1 VNVIVNKTK
10 TTRLDWDEPARAQSR
25 FRQAF
30 LLMLG
35 FTLVFTA
42 LLPPGIYSIDGNAM
56 LAMSESLV
64 THRDFTVPEGMGV
77 PGVGGRVYSHWYPLL
92 SVLAVPF
99 VYVGLVASRMT
110 GLPFHYLAAVF
121 SLLLTGMLTAATSG
135 MVALLTLRMGGSRKG
150 AWLAAVSF
158 YLGTV
163 ALAYG
168 RTFFAEPLLAF
179 LTVSALYF
187 TLGLSPRNILLGAC
201 FSGLAMLAK
210 PTGVVVGPILVA
222 YLVAKRVPFPRSV
235 LPLVGTCAGFA
246 IYMGY
251 NVLRFGQPLNFGI
264 ESPFRIAFLLPG
276 LAGLLASP
284 GYGLL
289 WYCPPVILAI
299 FGFRKAMK
307 VRVLEA
313 LAIVAVFAAF
323 LFLHSLAWYWYAG
336 WSWGPRYL
344 LPGIPGLCAL
354 TGLLER
360 NLRKGLIVLTLLG
373 FLVNAPTLFCFFDRY
388 YAELAERGIYADDSI
403 AWSVRYAPFLHE
415 WPAALRQVRDAKRS
429 DVKEIFGQRG
439 APSRTI
445 EGSRALRIVAV
456 WWWVL
461 PVARIPRW
469 IGAAIS
475 AFLIGLGWFCVWRAF
490 PVERLSVERVE

>member
-1 VNVIVNKTK
+1 
-10 TTRLDWDEPARAQSR
+10 
-25 FRQAF
+25 
-30 LLMLG
+30 MLG
-35 FTLVFTA
+35 FALVFTA
-42 LLPPGIYSIDGNAM
+42 LVAPGIYSIDGNAM
-56 LAMSESLV
+56 LAVSESLV
-64 THRDFTVPEGMGV
+64 THRGFTVPEGLGV

-99 VYVGLVASRMT
+99 VYAGLVASRMT

-121 SLLLTGMLTAATSG
+121 SLFLTGILTAATCG

-158 YLGTV
+158 VIGTV

-187 TLGLSPRNILLGAC
+187 TLGLSPRGILMGAC

-210 PTGVVVGPILVA
+210 PTGLVVGPILVA
-222 YLVAKRVPFPRSV
+222 YLVAKRTPFPRST
-235 LPLVGTCAGFA
+235 LPLAGTCAGFA
-246 IYMGY
+246 IYAGY
-251 NVLRFGQPLNFGI
+251 NILRFGQALNFGMD
-264 ESPFRIAFLLPG
+264 SPFRIAFFLPG
-276 LAGLLASP
+276 VAGLLASP

-307 VRVLEA
+307 DRLLEA
-313 LAIVAVFAAF
+313 LAIVTVFAAF

-344 LPGIPGLCAL
+344 VPGVPGLCAL
-354 TGLLER
+354 TGLLEG
-360 NLRKGLIVLTLLG
+360 NLKKGLVVLTLLG
-373 FLVNAPTLFCFFDRY
+373 FLVNAPTLFCFFERY
-388 YAELAERGIYADDSI
+388 YAELGEQGIYADDSI

-415 WPAALRQVRDAKRS
+415 WPAAVRQAKDAMRS
-429 DVKEIFGQRG
+429 DVKEIFAQRG
-439 APSRTI
+439 APSRTV
-445 EGSRALRIVAV
+445 EGSRALRVVAV

-469 IGAAIS
+469 IGATIS
-475 AFLIGLGWFCVWRAF
+475 TFLVGLGWFCVRRAF
-490 PVERLSVERVE
+490 HVEREAVELLE